1 MSNQSFKMVFV
12 SNNPSL
18 LAQGSTVDKLAVG
31 QLGIIDSKTSLGVT
45 SPTYATT
52 KALEFV
58 LGTPDLGDQPLLSG
72 VPNSH
77 IFSKIV
83 KGKAITGFRGKR
95 AKKGKNQVVAV
106 GFSGDVTDTDSL
118 LVKKGETK
126 RLFVT
131 LTGRPIDK
139 LYTKQGLT
147 RSYVFEST
155 VATDCEDTCA
165 TENPILVAES
175 IAKQINADKFVNRF
189 IKASVVKSCDP
200 ALDPETTRT
209 VYRFQLKVADTQD
222 NQALGLVQSQ
232 YPTLSVKRVGVEG
245 INSVYEI
252 EKLVNSAPT
261 AFSNAGITLI
271 PNCDT
276 CPSGYT
282 KEVPGFVYTVVA
294 EDADADIS
302 ATIVTKINTAHTGA
316 ATVAV
321 KLSNDNYVVVTQL
334 NLTVAQIEAA
344 IEASSGP
351 AVSSVVFKYQSNRSL
366 CVLTTATTVAWAA
379 ASPNLVQYTKKF
391 RITLGDTVCGSLRL
405 SELQAAFPDLT
416 VATVDADGSCV
427 HTYET
432 TVYSNPVEVGC
443 SVESISFAKPDAFDG
458 VQWIEVPA
466 AAIPTNTVCKA
477 GIKIEVA
484 FVDRN
489 TNECTFDY
497 FPYEADTVHVTASTF
512 EPNYNE
518 HPNKS
523 EWAFKQLQ
531 GVEYP
536 SGAGNFVQRLEKES
550 LGYELRERSFDP
562 VVRENEGYE
571 FNAKASKFYDEYA
584 VDFEFEYSVGGW
596 GKKYSENYTLRFF
609 FPEGTGKAFETAINA
624 YLTSAGSSVDTVI
637 L

>member
-31 QLGIIDSKTSLGVT
+31 QIGIIDSKTSLGVT
-45 SPTYATT
+45 SPTYATS

-83 KGKAITGFRGKR
+83 KGKNITGFRGKK
-95 AKKGKNQVVAV
+95 AKKGKAQIVAV

-126 RLFVT
+126 RLYVT

-155 VATDCEDTCA
+155 VATDCQDTCA
-165 TENPILVAES
+165 TENPIVVAES

-189 IKASVVKSCDP
+189 IKASVVKSCEP
-200 ALDPETTRT
+200 ALGPETTRT
-209 VYRFQLKVADTQD
+209 VYKFQLKVADTQD

-232 YPTLSVKRVGVEG
+232 YPDLHVKRVGVEG

-252 EKLVNSAPT
+252 QKLVNSAPS

-271 PNCDT
+271 PDCDT

-282 KEVPGFVYTVVA
+282 KEVAGFVYTVVA
-294 EDADADIS
+294 EDANADIS
-302 ATIVTKINTAHTGA
+302 STIATKIKDAHPTVTANVT
-316 ATVAV
+316 
-321 KLSNDNYVVVTQL
+321 KLSNDNYVVVL
-334 NLTVAQIEAA
+334 DASLSASQIKTA

-351 AVSSVVFKYQSNRSL
+351 AVSSVVFKYQTNRSL
-366 CVLTTATTVAWAA
+366 CVLTTASTVAWAA
-379 ASPNLVQYTKKF
+379 AGTLTEFTKKY
-391 RITLGDTVCGSLRL
+391 RITLGDTVCGDLRL
-405 SELQAAFPDLT
+405 KELQAAFPNL
-416 VATVDADGSCV
+416 VVSTVDTNGSCV

-458 VQWIEVPA
+458 VQWVEVPA

-477 GIKIEVA
+477 GIKIQVA

-497 FPYEADTVHVTASTF
+497 FPYENDTVHVTASTF

-536 SGAGNFVQRLEKES
+536 AGSGDFVRRLEKES
-550 LGYELRERSFDP
+550 LSYELRERSFDP
-562 VVRENEGYE
+562 VVRQNEGFE
-571 FNAKASKFYDEYA
+571 FNAQAGKFYDEYA
-584 VDFEFEYSVGGW
+584 LDFEFDYSVGGW

-624 YLTSAGSSVDTVI
+624 YLTSAGSAVDPVI

>member
-58 LGTPDLGDQPLLSG
+58 LGTPDLGDQPLLAG

-83 KGKAITGFRGKR
+83 KGKAITGFRGKK
-95 AKKGKNQVVAV
+95 AKKGKNQIVAV

-118 LVKKGETK
+118 IVKKGETK
-126 RLFVT
+126 RLYVT

-147 RSYVFEST
+147 RSYVFESSLD
-155 VATDCEDTCA
+155 AACEDTCA

-175 IAKQINADKFVNRF
+175 IAKQINADKFVNKF
-189 IKASVVKSCDP
+189 IKASVIKSCNP

-209 VYRFQLKVADTQD
+209 VYKFQLRVADTQD

-245 INSVYEI
+245 INSVYEVQ
-252 EKLVNSAPT
+252 KTVNSAPS

-271 PNCDT
+271 PECDT
-276 CPSGYT
+276 CPAGYT

-294 EDADADIS
+294 EDANADVS
-302 ATIVTKINTAHTGA
+302 ATIVSKIEAAHPTVDA
-316 ATVAV
+316 SAT
-321 KLSNDNYVVVTQL
+321 KLSNDNYVVVL
-334 NLTVAQIEAA
+334 SSSLSAAQIEAA

-351 AVSSVVFKYQSNRSL
+351 AVSSVVFKYESNRSL
-366 CVLTTATTVAWAA
+366 CVLTTPTTVAWGAA
-379 ASPNLVQYTKKF
+379 GTLTEFTKKY
-391 RITLGDTVCGSLRL
+391 RITLGDTVCGDLRL
-405 SELQAAFPDLT
+405 AELQAAFPNLT
-416 VATVDADGSCV
+416 IATVDTDGTCV

-432 TVYSNPVEVGC
+432 TVYSNAVEAGC
-443 SVESISFAKPDAFDG
+443 SVDSISFAKPDAFDG
-458 VQWIEVPA
+458 VQWVEVPA
-466 AAIPTNTVCKA
+466 AAIPNNTVCKA

-484 FVDRN
+484 FVDRV

-523 EWAFKQLQ
+523 EWAFKPLQ

-550 LGYELRERSFDP
+550 LSYELRERSFDP
-562 VVRENEGYE
+562 VVRQNEGYE
-571 FNAKASKFYDEYA
+571 FNAQASKFYDEYA
-584 VDFEFEYSVGGW
+584 LDFEFEYSVGGW

-609 FPEGTGKAFETAINA
+609 FPEGTGKAFETAVNN
-624 YLTSAGSSVDTVI
+624 YLISAGSSVDPVV

>member
-31 QLGIIDSKTSLGVT
+31 QLGIIDSKTGTGVT
-45 SPTYATT
+45 SPTYATS

-58 LGTPDLGDQPLLSG
+58 LGTPDLGDTPLLSG
-72 VPNSH
+72 IFNSH

-83 KGKAITGFRGKR
+83 KGKNITGFRGKKAKR
-95 AKKGKNQVVAV
+95 AKNQVIVI
-106 GFSGDVTDTDSL
+106 GNSGDVTDTDSL
-118 LVKKGETK
+118 IVKKGETK
-126 RLFVT
+126 RLYVT

-147 RSYVFEST
+147 RSYVFESSLN
-155 VATDCEDTCA
+155 ADCEDTCA
-165 TENPILVAES
+165 TENPLTVAES
-175 IAKQINADKFVNRF
+175 IVKQINGDKFVNRF
-189 IKASVVKSCDP
+189 IKASVVKSCNP
-200 ALDPETTRT
+200 ALDPETTQT
-209 VYRFQLKVADTQD
+209 VYKFQLKVCDTQD
-222 NQALGLVQSQ
+222 NLALGLVQSQ

-245 INSVYEI
+245 ALSVYEVQ
-252 EKLVNSAPT
+252 KTVNSAPS

-276 CPSGYT
+276 CPTGYT
-282 KEVPGFVYTVVA
+282 KEVAGFVYTVVA

-302 ATIVTKINTAHTGA
+302 ATIVSKINGAHAGA
-316 ATVAV
+316 ATAAV

-334 NLTVAQIEAA
+334 ELTVSQIEAA

-351 AVSSVVFKYQSNRSL
+351 AVSSVVFKYQTNRSL
-366 CVLTTATTVAWAA
+366 CVLTTPSTVAWAA
-379 ASPNLVQYTKKF
+379 NGTLTKFTKKY
-391 RITLGDTVCGSLRL
+391 RITLGDTVCGDTRL
-405 SELQAAFPDLT
+405 EELQSAFPSLT
-416 VATVDADGSCV
+416 VAIVDADGSCV

-443 SVESISFAKPDAFDG
+443 SVEDVQFLKPQAFDG
-458 VQWIEVPA
+458 VQWVEVPA
-466 AAIPTNTVCKA
+466 AALPEGTTCLA
-477 GIKIEVA
+477 GIKIQVA
-484 FVDRN
+484 FVDRV
-489 TNECTFDY
+489 TNECTFDH
-497 FPYEADTVHVTASTF
+497 FPYEADTVHVSASTF

-523 EWAFKQLQ
+523 EWAVKQLQ
-531 GVEYP
+531 GVEYAAG
-536 SGAGNFVQRLEKES
+536 SGDFVRRLEKES

-571 FNAKASKFYDEYA
+571 FNAKADKFYDEYA
-584 VDFEFEYSVGGW
+584 LDFEFDYSVGGW

-609 FPEGTGKAFETAINA
+609 FPEGTGKAFETAVND
-624 YLTSAGSSVDTVI
+624 YLTSAGNSVDPVI